1 MIRLGIDVGGTNTD
15 GVLLDNDNQVLGS
28 TKSPTTKDVFTGIQK
43 TIKKLLAETNVNVK
57 KIQIATLGT
66 THCTNAIVER
76 KSLNKVGIVRL
87 CLPSGTTVPP
97 LLDWPPD
104 LVEKVQA
111 ETVLIHG
118 GYEYNG
124 SPISKLDAEEL
135 KVAADRFRGKVDS
148 IAISGVFSPVLSDQE
163 KEAAAFFEKELPGI
177 PISLSSEIGS
187 IGLIERENATVLNAA
202 LMTVISRVSTDFER
216 ALKDEGIDAHIYLGQ
231 NDGTLMTNS
240 YAQKYPIYTI
250 ACGPTNSIRGAAHL
264 SKEDDAI
271 VVDIGGTTT
280 DIGVLANS
288 FPRQTSLAVEVG
300 GVRTNYR
307 MPDIYSIGFGGGTR
321 VYLKEGS
328 WKIGPESVG
337 YQLPE
342 KAIVFGG
349 DELTATDVA
358 IGTGQM
364 EIEGTDASRVDDVP
378 CELIYKDFVRMVED
392 AIDRMKTS
400 AEDLPVVLVGGG
412 AALMPKTLKGA
423 SRVIR
428 PAHASVAN
436 AIGAALGDISGTVE
450 RIYSLEN
457 QDYKTVIEE
466 ARKEAILEAIQA
478 GADPAKVDIIQLE
491 DFPLAYLPGNAI
503 MVRVKAA
510 GPLKITL

>member
-1 MIRLGIDVGGTNTD
+1 
-15 GVLLDNDNQVLGS
+15 
-28 TKSPTTKDVFTGIQK
+28 
-43 TIKKLLAETNVNVK
+43 
-57 KIQIATLGT
+57 
-66 THCTNAIVER
+66 
-76 KSLNKVGIVRL
+76 
-87 CLPSGTTVPP
+87 
-97 LLDWPPD
+97 
-104 LVEKVQA
+104 
-111 ETVLIHG
+111 
-118 GYEYNG
+118 
-124 SPISKLDAEEL
+124 
-135 KVAADRFRGKVDS
+135 
-148 IAISGVFSPVLSDQE
+148 
-163 KEAAAFFEKELPGI
+163 
-177 PISLSSEIGS
+177 
-187 IGLIERENATVLNAA
+187 
-202 LMTVISRVSTDFER
+202 
-216 ALKDEGIDAHIYLGQ
+216 
-231 NDGTLMTNS
+231 
-240 YAQKYPIYTI
+240 
-250 ACGPTNSIRGAAHL
+250 
-264 SKEDDAI
+264 
-271 VVDIGGTTT
+271 
-280 DIGVLANS
+280 
-288 FPRQTSLAVEVG
+288 
-300 GVRTNYR
+300 

-503 MVRVKAA
+503 MDRVKAA
-510 GPLKITL
+510 GPFKITL

>member
-15 GVLLDNDNQVLGS
+15 GVILDHDNQVIGS
-28 TKSPTTKDVFTGIQK
+28 TKSATTKDVFTGIQQS
-43 TIKKLLAETNVNVK
+43 IKKLLTETSVDVAD
-57 KIQIATLGT
+57 IQVATLGT

-76 KSLNKVGIVRL
+76 KSLDKVGIVRI
-87 CLPSGTTVPP
+87 CLPSGSTVPP
-97 LLDWPPD
+97 MLGWPED
-104 LVEKVQA
+104 LVAKVQA
-111 ETVLIHG
+111 ESVLIHG

-124 SPISKLDAEEL
+124 SPIADLDYTEL
-135 KVAADRFRGKVDS
+135 KKTAELFRGKVDS

-163 KEAAAFFEKELPGI
+163 KEVAAFFEKELPGI
-177 PISLSSEIGS
+177 PVSLSSEIGT
-187 IGLIERENATVLNAA
+187 IGLIERENATILNAA
-202 LMTVISRVSTDFER
+202 LMTVINRVAQDFER
-216 ALKDEGIDAHIYLGQ
+216 ALKDEGINAHIYLGQ

-264 SKEDDAI
+264 SQEPDAI

-288 FPRQTSLAVEVG
+288 FPRQTSIAVEVG

-321 VYLKEGS
+321 VYLDENS

-337 YQLPE
+337 YQLTE

-349 DELTATDVA
+349 EELTATDVA
-358 IGTGQM
+358 IGAGFM
-364 EIEGTDASRVDDVP
+364 EIEGTDPTRLNEVP
-378 CELIYKDFVRMVED
+378 CSDIYRDFITMVEN

-412 AALMPKTLKGA
+412 AALMPESLKGA

-428 PAHASVAN
+428 PEHASVAN

-450 RIYSLEN
+450 RIYSLEE
-457 QDYKTVIEE
+457 QDYQKVIKE
-466 ARKEAILEAIQA
+466 ARNEAIQEAIDA
-478 GADPAKVDIIQLE
+478 GADPEKVDIIQLE
-491 DFPLAYLPGNAI
+491 DFPLAYMPGNAI
-503 MVRVKAA
+503 LVRVKAA
-510 GPLKITL
+510 GPLAL

>member
-15 GVLLDNDNQVLGS
+15 GVILDHDNQVIGS
-28 TKSPTTKDVFTGIQK
+28 TKSATTKDVFTGIQQ
-43 TIKKLLAETNVNVK
+43 TIKKLLAETNVNVAD
-57 KIQIATLGT
+57 IQVATLGT

-76 KSLNKVGIVRL
+76 KSLDKVGIVRI
-87 CLPSGTTVPP
+87 CLPSGSTVPP
-97 LLDWPPD
+97 MLGWPED
-104 LVEKVQA
+104 LVAIVQA

-124 SPISKLDAEEL
+124 APIADLDYTEL
-135 KVAADRFRGKVDS
+135 KETAERFRGKVDS

-163 KEAAAFFEKELPGI
+163 KEVAAFFEKELPGI
-177 PISLSSEIGS
+177 PVSLSSEIGT
-187 IGLIERENATVLNAA
+187 IGLIERENATILNAA
-202 LMTVISRVSTDFER
+202 LMTVINRVAQDFER
-216 ALKDEGIDAHIYLGQ
+216 ALKDEGINAHIYLGQ

-264 SKEDDAI
+264 SQEPDAI

-288 FPRQTSLAVEVG
+288 FPRQTSIAVEVG

-321 VYLKEGS
+321 VYLDEDL

-337 YQLPE
+337 YQLTE

-349 DELTATDVA
+349 EELTATDVA
-358 IGTGQM
+358 IGAGYM
-364 EIEGTDASRVDDVP
+364 DIEGTDSARLHEVP
-378 CELIYKDFVRMVED
+378 CSDIYRDFIAMVED

-412 AALMPKTLKGA
+412 AALMPESLKGA

-450 RIYSLEN
+450 RIYSLEE
-457 QDYKTVIEE
+457 QDYQKVIQE
-466 ARKEAILEAIQA
+466 ARSEAIQEAIDA
-478 GADPAKVDIIQLE
+478 GANPEKVDIIQLE
-491 DFPLAYLPGNAI
+491 DFPLAYMPGNAI
-503 MVRVKAA
+503 LVRVKAA
-510 GPLKITL
+510 GPLAL

>member
-15 GVLLDNDNQVLGS
+15 GVILDHDNQVIGS
-28 TKSPTTKDVFTGIQK
+28 TKSATTKDVFTGIQQ
-43 TIKKLLAETNVNVK
+43 TIKKLLAETNVNVAD
-57 KIQIATLGT
+57 IQVATLGT

-76 KSLNKVGIVRL
+76 KSLDKVGIVRI
-87 CLPSGTTVPP
+87 CLPSGSTVPP
-97 LLDWPPD
+97 MLGWPED
-104 LVEKVQA
+104 LVAIVQA

-118 GYEYNG
+118 GYEYSG
-124 SPISKLDAEEL
+124 APIADLDYTEL
-135 KVAADRFRGKVDS
+135 KETAELFRGKVDS

-163 KEAAAFFEKELPGI
+163 KEVAAFFEKELPGI
-177 PISLSSEIGS
+177 PVSLSSEIGT
-187 IGLIERENATVLNAA
+187 IGLIERENATILNAA
-202 LMTVISRVSTDFER
+202 LMTVINRVAQDFER
-216 ALKDEGIDAHIYLGQ
+216 ALKDEGINAHIYLGQ

-264 SKEDDAI
+264 SQEPDAI

-288 FPRQTSLAVEVG
+288 FPRQTSIAVEVG

-321 VYLKEGS
+321 VYLDEDS

-337 YQLPE
+337 YQLTE

-349 DELTATDVA
+349 EELTATDVA
-358 IGTGQM
+358 IGAGYM
-364 EIEGTDASRVDDVP
+364 DIEGTDSARLHEVP
-378 CELIYKDFVRMVED
+378 CSDIYRDFIAMVED

-412 AALMPKTLKGA
+412 AALMPESLKGA

-450 RIYSLEN
+450 RIYSLEE
-457 QDYKTVIEE
+457 QDYQKVIQE
-466 ARKEAILEAIQA
+466 ARSEAIQEAIDA
-478 GADPAKVDIIQLE
+478 GANPEKVDIIQLE
-491 DFPLAYLPGNAI
+491 DFPLAYMPGNAI
-503 MVRVKAA
+503 LVRVKAA
-510 GPLKITL
+510 GPLAL

>member
-15 GVLLDNDNQVLGS
+15 GVILGHDNRVLAS
-28 TKSPTTKDVFTGIQK
+28 TKSATTKDVFTGIQS
-43 TIKKLLAETNVNVK
+43 TIKKLLAETEVNAEN
-57 KIQIATLGT
+57 IQVATLGT

-76 KSLNKVGIVRL
+76 KSLNKVGIVRI

-97 LLDWPPD
+97 MLGWPED
-104 LVEKVQA
+104 LAAKVEE

-118 GYEYNG
+118 GYEFNG
-124 SPISKLDAEEL
+124 SPIASLREDEL
-135 KVAADRFRGKVDS
+135 KKAAELFRGKVDS
-148 IAISGVFSPVLSDQE
+148 IAVSGVFSPVLGDQE
-163 KEAAAFFEKELPGI
+163 KEVAAFFEKELPGV
-177 PISLSSEIGS
+177 PVSLSSEIGS
-187 IGLIERENATVLNAA
+187 IGLIERENATILNAA
-202 LMTVISRVSTDFER
+202 LMTVIERVSKDFER
-216 ALKDEGIDAHIYLGQ
+216 ALLDEGINARIYLGQ

-264 SKEDDAI
+264 SDEADAI

-280 DIGVLANS
+280 DIGVLTNS
-288 FPRQTSLAVEVG
+288 FPRQTSIAVEVG

-321 VYLKEGS
+321 VFMEEDS

-337 YQLPE
+337 YRLME

-349 DELTATDVA
+349 DELTATDIA
-358 IGTGQM
+358 IGKGQM
-364 EIEGTDASRVDDVP
+364 QIDGADASRLEGVP
-378 CELIYKDFVRMVED
+378 CDAIFADYTKMVEQ

-412 AALMPKTLKGA
+412 ASLMPKDLKGA

-428 PAHASVAN
+428 PDHASVAN

-450 RIYSLEN
+450 RIYSLED
-457 QDYKTVIEE
+457 QEYIEAIEE
-466 ARKEAILEAIQA
+466 ARSEAIQTAIDA
-478 GADPAKVDIIQLE
+478 GADPEKVDIIQLE

-503 MVRVKAA
+503 LIRVKAA
-510 GPLKITL
+510 GPLALA

>member
-15 GVLLDNDNQVLGS
+15 GVILDHDNQVIGS
-28 TKSPTTKDVFTGIQK
+28 TKSATTKDVFTGIQQ
-43 TIKKLLAETNVNVK
+43 TIKKLLAETNVNVAD
-57 KIQIATLGT
+57 IQVATLGT

-76 KSLNKVGIVRL
+76 KSLDKVGIVRI
-87 CLPSGTTVPP
+87 CLPSGSTVPP
-97 LLDWPPD
+97 MLGWPED
-104 LVEKVQA
+104 LVAIVQA

-124 SPISKLDAEEL
+124 APIADLDYTEL
-135 KVAADRFRGKVDS
+135 KETAELFRGKVDS

-163 KEAAAFFEKELPGI
+163 KEVAAFFEKELPGI
-177 PISLSSEIGS
+177 PVSLSSEIGT
-187 IGLIERENATVLNAA
+187 IGLIERENATILNAA
-202 LMTVISRVSTDFER
+202 LMTVINRVAQDFER
-216 ALKDEGIDAHIYLGQ
+216 ALKDEGINAHIYLGQ

-264 SKEDDAI
+264 SQEPDAI

-288 FPRQTSLAVEVG
+288 FPRQTSIAVEVG

-321 VYLKEGS
+321 VYLDEDS

-337 YQLPE
+337 YQLTE

-349 DELTATDVA
+349 EELTATDVA
-358 IGTGQM
+358 IGAGYM
-364 EIEGTDASRVDDVP
+364 DIEGTDSARLHEVP
-378 CELIYKDFVRMVED
+378 CSDIYRDFIAMVED

-412 AALMPKTLKGA
+412 AALMPESLKGA

-450 RIYSLEN
+450 RIYSLEE
-457 QDYKTVIEE
+457 QDYQKVIQE
-466 ARKEAILEAIQA
+466 ARSEAIQEAIDA
-478 GADPAKVDIIQLE
+478 GANPEKVDIIQLE
-491 DFPLAYLPGNAI
+491 DFPLAYMPGNAI
-503 MVRVKAA
+503 LVRVKAA
-510 GPLKITL
+510 GPLAL